1 MQGHLSMLAN
11 AGPCSTDA
19 QFKSIKNLI
28 CAAGGLSEQRKKVF
42 AAVREKLNSGLRTG
56 NLKPIRKPFLEE
68 PLLKDGIPRTTSY
81 IWRRL
86 LPHAILS
93 STEAV
98 ALVGVLPSDEE
109 LLNLGAKFRLSDL
122 LQNLRVIMDL
132 EHLQISPDDF
142 YPGDNAHHSGTE
154 GTVFVSKNL
163 QTQILSRLQKSWD
176 KLQFLEEWLQSPA
189 SDSDMEAGG
198 CRIYIKMQPVTP

>member
-1 MQGHLSMLAN
+1 MLAN

-163 QTQILSRLQKSWD
+163 QTQILSQLQKSWD

-198 CRIYIKMQPVTP
+198 CRIYIKMQPMTP